1 MALSLSSYKKS
12 IISAEKLLK
21 ILDSRKIKILDC
33 RWYLGKPEKGLLDFK
48 TSHLPKSIFF
58 DIEKL
63 SDLKNPNPHMLPNLE
78 DFNYFISINNIRKTD
93 LVIFYDQNGFFSSAR
108 VWFTFKY
115 FQFKN
120 LSILDGGLSNWMKKK
135 YPVTSKIKKTFPSI
149 NKSKFISNYVASKK
163 QIKQKLINGKDTI
176 IIDARPKNRFSGIS
190 PEPRKDISSGHIQ
203 GSINVPFSEITK
215 KNGKLKSIYE
225 LKTLFSFLGN
235 KTKKQEVICSCGSGI
250 TACNLI
256 FALNILGYK
265 NLKLYDGSWAEWGKK

>member
-115 FQFKN
+115 FQRLF
-120 LSILDGGLSNWMKKK
+120 
-135 YPVTSKIKKTFPSI
+135 IKTWS
-149 NKSKFISNYVASKK
+149 
-163 QIKQKLINGKDTI
+163 
-176 IIDARPKNRFSGIS
+176 
-190 PEPRKDISSGHIQ
+190 
-203 GSINVPFSEITK
+203 
-215 KNGKLKSIYE
+215 
-225 LKTLFSFLGN
+225 
-235 KTKKQEVICSCGSGI
+235 
-250 TACNLI
+250 
-256 FALNILGYK
+256 
-265 NLKLYDGSWAEWGKK
+265 